1 MTFFKKCAA
10 VLALLLIAAM
20 AVSCDASVQILTPS
34 VTAPNLYGETP
45 PPAENETAE
54 GEVPGGSDGSGDG
67 EPAAQPEK
75 QLPPDARVSFL
86 ACGDNIIHS
95 NVYEDALDRG
105 GGTSY
110 EFIHMYDDVADIIA
124 SADLAYIN
132 QEGPMGGEK
141 YGYSGYPNFNGPQEM
156 GDALVDLGFNIV
168 NIANNHMLDKWES
181 GFLDTAAYWKTKD
194 ATLIGAYLNKA
205 DYDDIRVVEKNG
217 IKIALLSYTYG
228 TNGMVLNK
236 GSETVI
242 PLIVEEDIRR
252 QCALAREK
260 AEFVI
265 CSVHWG
271 NEDWFKPSDHQ
282 IDFKNVMVECGV
294 DVIVGTHPHVLQPIV
309 WEQNAEGHKTLVIYS
324 LGNFISTMLYSRNM
338 VGGMITFDIVRK
350 NGVITVENPLLHPTV
365 CYYNRSR
372 RGLQVYKM
380 ENFPAEL
387 AASHGSQKYGAF
399 DLDTLKKYVTGTIDS
414 AFLPDYLKS

>member
-1 MTFFKKCAA
+1 MRMTFFKKCAA

-132 QEGPMGGEK
+132 QEGPMGSEK

-252 QCALAREK
+252 
-260 AEFVI
+260 
-265 CSVHWG
+265 H
-271 NEDWFKPSDHQ
+271 
-282 IDFKNVMVECGV
+282 
-294 DVIVGTHPHVLQPIV
+294 
-309 WEQNAEGHKTLVIYS
+309 
-324 LGNFISTMLYSRNM
+324 
-338 VGGMITFDIVRK
+338 
-350 NGVITVENPLLHPTV
+350 
-365 CYYNRSR
+365 
-372 RGLQVYKM
+372 
-380 ENFPAEL
+380 
-387 AASHGSQKYGAF
+387 
-399 DLDTLKKYVTGTIDS
+399 
-414 AFLPDYLKS
+414 